1 MTKAWG
7 PLGWATLHSVAA
19 IYPSQPSALERSLLQ
34 RWMEAFRRC
43 ITCEKCRSHFTEF
56 LQSYTAQYPDWSS
69 SSREVSLL
77 AMRAHNTVNARL
89 GTPVYNL
96 DTALALM
103 RSNIPPDRA
112 ALMRQSYLVYVH
124 NHWKRD
130 ISLTGISGLKLYQD
144 LLLTEQTYWSH
155 NGFSWDSVAA
165 NCAGASIDVPPRVST
180 IAAPK
185 PNYTMKPQ
193 PFKLGTSKI
202 RMSFVS
208 R

>member
-1 MTKAWG
+1 
-7 PLGWATLHSVAA
+7 
-19 IYPSQPSALERSLLQ
+19 
-34 RWMEAFRRC
+34 
-43 ITCEKCRSHFTEF
+43 
-56 LQSYTAQYPDWSS
+56 
-69 SSREVSLL
+69 
-77 AMRAHNTVNARL
+77 
-89 GTPVYNL
+89 
-96 DTALALM
+96 
-103 RSNIPPDRA
+103 
-112 ALMRQSYLVYVH
+112 MRQSYLVYVH

-165 NCAGASIDVPPRVST
+165 NCAGASINVPPRVST

-185 PNYTMKPQ
+185 PNYILKPH
-193 PFKLGTSKI
+193 PFKLGVSNI